1 MFVRLPRSQVAPGAA
16 GPAHR
21 RLVDLLA
28 STPGEPLLRLSCG
41 GGAPA
46 GYASADAP
54 LVREESSVSRAGRPV
69 LLGALAGLAS
79 AVLFGASVPITKRL
93 LPQIAPVLLAGLLY
107 LGGGLA
113 VGAVRV
119 LARRRIVEASLDRSD
134 WPRVLAIV
142 LLGGVV
148 GPLALVYGLRSVSG
162 VSGALLLNLEGPLT
176 VLIALTVFGEHLGA
190 RAALGAGL
198 VFGGACLLAL
208 PGASAAGA
216 TQLGGVLLLAL
227 ACAAWA
233 LDNNLTQGLAG
244 KDPWQVVIAKT
255 LGAGTGLV
263 SLALVLGQPLPGGRV
278 VLSTLALGALAYGA
292 SVLLDAFA
300 LRLLGAAREAAFF
313 ATAPFAGALL
323 SVPVL
328 GERLAALQIGA
339 GAVMFLGV
347 ALLVRERHGHEHTH
361 EALEHSHRHVHDA
374 HHQHLHPE
382 GVDPTVPHV
391 HPHRHA
397 PLTHAHAHVSD
408 AHHRHAH

>member
-1 MFVRLPRSQVAPGAA
+1 MASGSGARGDCEGREPSRRDRCSLRTLRDYA
-16 GPAHR
+16 LADEIGGP
-21 RLVDLLA
+21 
-28 STPGEPLLRLSCG
+28 
-41 GGAPA
+41 
-46 GYASADAP
+46 
-54 LVREESSVSRAGRPV
+54 EEAEVSRAGRPV
-69 LLGALAGLAS
+69 LVGALAGLGS

-93 LPQIAPVLLAGLLY
+93 LPEVAPVLLAGLLY

-113 VGAVRV
+113 VGTVRL
-119 LARRRIVEASLDRSD
+119 LARRRIVEASLGRADLV
-134 WPRVLAIV
+134 RVLAIV
-142 LLGGVV
+142 VLGGVV
-148 GPLALVYGLRSVSG
+148 GPLALVNGLRAVSG

-176 VLIALTVFGEHLGA
+176 VLIALGLFGEHLGG
-190 RAALGAGL
+190 RAVLGTGL
-198 VFGGACLLAL
+198 VFAGACLLAV
-208 PGASAAGA
+208 PGATPGGT

-233 LDNNLTQGLAG
+233 LDNNLTQGLVG

-263 SLALVLGQPLPGGRV
+263 SLALVLGDPLPPSRV
-278 VLSTLALGALAYGA
+278 LLATLALGALAYGA

-328 GERLAALQIGA
+328 GERLGPVQLAAGL
-339 GAVMFLGV
+339 VMVLGV
-347 ALLVRERHGHEHTH
+347 ALLVRERHGHEHSH

-382 GVDPTVPHV
+382 GVDPAAPHV

>member
-1 MFVRLPRSQVAPGAA
+1 MPETPR
-16 GPAHR
+16 
-21 RLVDLLA
+21 
-28 STPGEPLLRLSCG
+28 PL
-41 GGAPA
+41 
-46 GYASADAP
+46 
-54 LVREESSVSRAGRPV
+54 
-69 LLGALAGLAS
+69 LLGAATGLVS

-93 LPQIAPVLLAGLLY
+93 LPEVAPLLLAGLLY

-113 VGAVRV
+113 VGSVRL
-119 LARRRIVEASLDRSD
+119 LARRRIVEASLGRADL
-134 WPRVLAIV
+134 PRVLAIV

-148 GPLALVYGLRSVSG
+148 GPLALVNGLRSVSG

-176 VLIALTVFGEHLGA
+176 VLVALTLFREHLGP
-190 RAALGAGL
+190 RAGLGAAL
-198 VFGGACLLAL
+198 VFGGACLLAI
-208 PGASAAGA
+208 PGGEGGS
-216 TQLGGVLLLAL
+216 TRLSGVLLLAT

-244 KDPWQVVIAKT
+244 KDPWQLVIAKT
-255 LGAGTGLV
+255 LGAGTGMV
-263 SLALVLGQPLPGGRV
+263 SLALVLGDPLPGGRV
-278 VLSTLALGALAYGA
+278 VVAALVLGALAYGA

-328 GERLAALQIGA
+328 GERLGGLQLAA
-339 GAVMFLGV
+339 GAVMVLGV
-347 ALLVRERHGHEHTH
+347 AILVRERHGHEHAH
-361 EALEHSHRHVHDA
+361 EALEHTHRHVHDT
-374 HHQHLHPE
+374 HHQHPHPE
-382 GVDPTVPHV
+382 GVDPASPHA

>member
-1 MFVRLPRSQVAPGAA
+1 
-16 GPAHR
+16 
-21 RLVDLLA
+21 
-28 STPGEPLLRLSCG
+28 
-41 GGAPA
+41 
-46 GYASADAP
+46 
-54 LVREESSVSRAGRPV
+54 V
-69 LLGALAGLAS
+69 LLGALAGLVS

-93 LPQIAPVLLAGLLY
+93 LPEIAPVLLAGLLY

-113 VGAVRV
+113 VGTVRV
-119 LARRRIVEASLDRSD
+119 VARRRIVEASLDRHD
-134 WPRVLAIV
+134 LPRVLAIV

-148 GPLALVYGLRSVSG
+148 GPLALVHGLRSVSG

-176 VLIALTVFGEHLGA
+176 VLIALTVFGEHLGP

-198 VFGGACLLAL
+198 VFAGACLLAL
-208 PGASAAGA
+208 PGASPAGA
-216 TQLGGVLLLAL
+216 THLGGVLLLTL

-244 KDPWQVVIAKT
+244 KDPWQLVIAKT

-263 SLALVLGQPLPGGRV
+263 CLALVLGEPRPGGRL
-278 VLSTLALGALAYGA
+278 VLAALALGALAYGA

-328 GERLAALQIGA
+328 GERLGTVQVGA
-339 GAVMFLGV
+339 GAVMVLGV
-347 ALLVRERHGHEHTH
+347 ALLVRDRHGHEHTH
-361 EALEHSHRHVHDA
+361 EALEHTHSHVHDA
-374 HHQHLHPE
+374 HHQHPHPE
-382 GVDPTVPHV
+382 GMDSTGPHV

-408 AHHRHAH
+408 AHHRHVH

>member
-1 MFVRLPRSQVAPGAA
+1 MSRGGRSM
-16 GPAHR
+16 
-21 RLVDLLA
+21 
-28 STPGEPLLRLSCG
+28 
-41 GGAPA
+41 
-46 GYASADAP
+46 
-54 LVREESSVSRAGRPV
+54 
-69 LLGALAGLAS
+69 LLGALAGLTS

-93 LPQIAPVLLAGLLY
+93 LPEIAPVLLAGLLY

-113 VGAVRV
+113 VGVVRV
-119 LARRRIVEASLDRSD
+119 LAARRIVEANLDRSD
-134 WPRVLAIV
+134 LPRIIAIV
-142 LLGGVV
+142 ILGGVV
-148 GPLALVYGLRSVSG
+148 GPLALVHGLRSVSG

-176 VLIALTVFGEHLGA
+176 VLIALTAFGEHLGR

-208 PGASAAGA
+208 PGASAAGT

-263 SLALVLGQPLPGGRV
+263 SLALVLGEPRPGGGL
-278 VLSTLALGALAYGA
+278 VLSALALGALAYGA

-328 GERLAALQIGA
+328 GERIGA
-339 GAVMFLGV
+339 AQVGASVVMILGV

-361 EALEHSHRHVHDA
+361 ETLEHTHRHVHDE
-374 HHQHLHPE
+374 HHQHSHPE
-382 GVDPTVPHV
+382 DVDPAVPHV

>member
-1 MFVRLPRSQVAPGAA
+1 M
-16 GPAHR
+16 
-21 RLVDLLA
+21 
-28 STPGEPLLRLSCG
+28 
-41 GGAPA
+41 
-46 GYASADAP
+46 
-54 LVREESSVSRAGRPV
+54 SRAGRPV
-69 LLGALAGLAS
+69 LLGALAGLSS

-93 LPQIAPVLLAGLLY
+93 LPEIAPVLLAGLLY

-119 LARRRIVEASLDRSD
+119 LARRRIVEASLDRHD
-134 WPRVLAIV
+134 LPRVLAIV

-148 GPLALVYGLRSVSG
+148 GPLALVHGLRSVSG

-176 VLIALTVFGEHLGA
+176 VLIALTVFGEHLGP
-190 RAALGAGL
+190 RAALAAGL

-208 PGASAAGA
+208 PGASATGA

-263 SLALVLGQPLPGGRV
+263 SLALALGEPVPGGRLV
-278 VLSTLALGALAYGA
+278 GSALGLGALAYGA

-323 SVPVL
+323 SIPVL
-328 GERLAALQIGA
+328 GERLEGLQIGA
-339 GAVMFLGV
+339 GLVMVVGV

-361 EALEHSHRHVHDA
+361 RHVHDA
-374 HHQHLHPE
+374 HHQHPHPE
-382 GVDPTVPHV
+382 GMDPSEPHV

>member
-1 MFVRLPRSQVAPGAA
+1 M
-16 GPAHR
+16 
-21 RLVDLLA
+21 
-28 STPGEPLLRLSCG
+28 
-41 GGAPA
+41 
-46 GYASADAP
+46 
-54 LVREESSVSRAGRPV
+54 SRAGRPV
-69 LLGALAGLAS
+69 LLGALAGLSS
-79 AVLFGASVPITKRL
+79 ALLFGASVPITKRL
-93 LPQIAPVLLAGLLY
+93 LPEIAPVLLAGLLY

-119 LARRRIVEASLDRSD
+119 LARRRIVEASLDRHD
-134 WPRVLAIV
+134 LPRVLAIV

-148 GPLALVYGLRSVSG
+148 GPLALVHGVRSVSG

-176 VLIALTVFGEHLGA
+176 VLIALTVFGEHLGP
-190 RAALGAGL
+190 RAALATGL

-208 PGASAAGA
+208 PGASATGA

-255 LGAGTGLV
+255 LGAGAGLV
-263 SLALVLGQPLPGGRV
+263 SLALVLGEPLPGGRL
-278 VLSTLALGALAYGA
+278 VLVSLGLGALAYGA

-323 SVPVL
+323 SIPVL
-328 GERLAALQIGA
+328 GERLGGLQIGA
-339 GAVMFLGV
+339 GLVMVVGV

-361 EALEHSHRHVHDA
+361 EPLEHAHRHVHDA
-374 HHQHLHPE
+374 HHQHPHPE
-382 GVDPTVPHV
+382 GVDPGEPHV

-397 PLTHAHAHVSD
+397 PLTHVHAHVSD

>member
-1 MFVRLPRSQVAPGAA
+1 M
-16 GPAHR
+16 
-21 RLVDLLA
+21 
-28 STPGEPLLRLSCG
+28 
-41 GGAPA
+41 
-46 GYASADAP
+46 
-54 LVREESSVSRAGRPV
+54 SRGGRPV

-93 LPQIAPVLLAGLLY
+93 LPEIAPVLLAGLLY

-119 LARRRIVEASLDRSD
+119 LARRRIVEASLGRADLT
-134 WPRVLAIV
+134 RVLAIV
-142 LLGGVV
+142 VLGGVV
-148 GPLALVYGLRSVSG
+148 GPLALVNGLRSVSG

-176 VLIALTVFGEHLGA
+176 VLIALTAFGEHLGA
-190 RAALGAGL
+190 RATLGTGL
-198 VFGGACLLAL
+198 VFAGACLLAL
-208 PGASAAGA
+208 PAASSTGT

-255 LGAGTGLV
+255 LGAGTGLA
-263 SLALVLGQPLPGGRV
+263 SLALILGDPLPSWRV
-278 VLSTLALGALAYGA
+278 LVAALALGALAYGA

-328 GERLAALQIGA
+328 GERLGPVQAGA
-339 GAVMFLGV
+339 GAVMVLGV

-361 EALEHSHRHVHDA
+361 EPLEHSHRHVHDA
-374 HHQHLHPE
+374 HHQHSHPTD
-382 GVDPTVPHV
+382 VDPTAPHV

>member
-1 MFVRLPRSQVAPGAA
+1 M
-16 GPAHR
+16 
-21 RLVDLLA
+21 
-28 STPGEPLLRLSCG
+28 
-41 GGAPA
+41 
-46 GYASADAP
+46 
-54 LVREESSVSRAGRPV
+54 
-69 LLGALAGLAS
+69 LLGALAGLSS

-93 LPQIAPVLLAGLLY
+93 LPEIAPVLLAGLLY

-113 VGAVRV
+113 VGVVRV
-119 LARRRIVEASLDRSD
+119 LARRRIVEANLDRAD
-134 WPRVLAIV
+134 LPRVLAIV

-148 GPLALVYGLRSVSG
+148 GPLALVHGLRTVSG

-190 RAALGAGL
+190 RATLGSGL

-208 PGASAAGA
+208 PGASGAGA
-216 TQLGGVLLLAL
+216 TQLGGVFLLTL

-244 KDPWQVVIAKT
+244 KDPWQVVLAKT

-263 SLALVLGQPLPGGRV
+263 SLALVLGEPLPGRSL
-278 VLSTLALGALAYGA
+278 VLAALALGALAYGA
-292 SVLLDAFA
+292 SVLLDAYA

-323 SVPVL
+323 SIPVL
-328 GERLAALQIGA
+328 GERLGALQVGA
-339 GAVMFLGV
+339 GVVMVLGV

-374 HHQHLHPE
+374 HHQHAHPE
-382 GVDPTVPHV
+382 GMDPATPHV

>member
-1 MFVRLPRSQVAPGAA
+1 MRPQRVGA
-16 GPAHR
+16 
-21 RLVDLLA
+21 V
-28 STPGEPLLRLSCG
+28 
-41 GGAPA
+41 
-46 GYASADAP
+46 
-54 LVREESSVSRAGRPV
+54 
-69 LLGALAGLAS
+69 AGLLS
-79 AVLFGASVPITKRL
+79 AILFGASVPITKRL
-93 LPQIAPVLLAGLLY
+93 LPEMPPVLLAALLY

-113 VGAVRV
+113 VGGVR
-119 LARRRIVEASLDRSD
+119 LGARGRIREAALGRADL
-134 WPRVLAIV
+134 PRVLAIV

-148 GPLALVYGLRSVSG
+148 GPLALVHGLRSISG

-176 VLIALTVFGEHLGA
+176 VLVALTVFREHLGA
-190 RAALGAGL
+190 RAALGAAL
-198 VFGGACLLAL
+198 VFAGAALLAL
-208 PGASAAGA
+208 PGAGAGGA
-216 TQLGGVLLLAL
+216 RPLGALLLVT

-233 LDNNLTQGLAG
+233 LDNNLTQALAA
-244 KDPWQVVIAKT
+244 KDPWQLVIAKT
-255 LGAGTGLV
+255 LGAGTGMLLLG
-263 SLALVLGQPLPGGRV
+263 LALGQRLPSPRWVLA
-278 VLSTLALGALAYGA
+278 TLALGALAYGA

-328 GERLAALQIGA
+328 GERMGALQLLA
-339 GAVMFLGV
+339 GAVMVAGV

-374 HHQHLHPE
+374 HHQHAHPE
-382 GVDPTVPHV
+382 GVDPGAPHV

>member
-1 MFVRLPRSQVAPGAA
+1 M
-16 GPAHR
+16 
-21 RLVDLLA
+21 
-28 STPGEPLLRLSCG
+28 
-41 GGAPA
+41 
-46 GYASADAP
+46 
-54 LVREESSVSRAGRPV
+54 SRAGRPA

-93 LPQIAPVLLAGLLY
+93 LPEIAPVLLAGLLY

-113 VGAVRV
+113 VGTVRM
-119 LARRRIVEASLDRSD
+119 LARRRIVEANLDRHD
-134 WPRVLAIV
+134 LPRVLAIV

-148 GPLALVYGLRSVSG
+148 GPLALVHGLRSVSG

-176 VLIALTVFGEHLGA
+176 VLIALTVFGEHLGP
-190 RAALGAGL
+190 RAALAAGL

-255 LGAGTGLV
+255 LGAGPGLV
-263 SLALVLGQPLPGGRV
+263 SLAVALGEKLPGGRL
-278 VLSTLALGALAYGA
+278 VLAALALGALAYGA

-323 SVPVL
+323 SIPVL
-328 GERLAALQIGA
+328 GERMGALQVGA
-339 GAVMFLGV
+339 GVVMFLGV
-347 ALLVRERHGHEHTH
+347 ALLVRERHGHEHSH
-361 EALEHSHRHVHDA
+361 EPLEHSHRHVHDA
-374 HHQHLHPE
+374 HHQHPHPE
-382 GVDPTVPHV
+382 GVDTAGPHV